1 MENLTVISGA
11 GEMIDLLLPEPEKV
25 RQTVRAIHE
34 TLAGEPV
41 LRPRR
46 IAELLRSF
54 FPVRCCASPET
65 LSFEDVLTL
74 AEALAYISREER
86 LNREEYEELRLPEG
100 SFYEQSYESIVKNGI
115 SESFSGGG
123 IPPETPLMDDIPQ
136 DCDISAK
143 GETPRNGELPKSSIT
158 PRNGDILQGRD
169 IQKYGE
175 TLRTSVE
182 SACLSDE
189 IIALSFSYK
198 WTLEY
203 ALSLAPEVQ
212 RRCLEIAGVRRQ
224 DKNPPP
230 EKMESVSAAEIVRA
244 VQRGKEALRRF
255 REK

>member
-34 TLAGEPV
+34 TLAGDPA

-54 FPVRCCASPET
+54 FPVRCCVSPET

-100 SFYEQSYESIVKNGI
+100 SFYEHSYESIVKKGI
-115 SESFSGGG
+115 SESFSGG

-143 GETPRNGELPKSSIT
+143 GETPRECEQPKSSIT
-158 PRNGDILQGRD
+158 LRNGDIAPAGN
-169 IQKYGE
+169 ISGYGE

-224 DKNPPP
+224 DKNPLP

>member
-34 TLAGEPV
+34 TLEGEPA

-54 FPVRCCASPET
+54 FPARCCASPET

-74 AEALAYISREER
+74 AEALAYISREDRVIHEQ
-86 LNREEYEELRLPEG
+86 YEKLRLPEG
-100 SFYEQSYESIVKNGI
+100 SFYEQSYERIVKNGI

-136 DCDISAK
+136 DRDISVN
-143 GETPRNGELPKSSIT
+143 GETPRNG
-158 PRNGDILQGRD
+158 DIAPAGN
-169 IQKYGE
+169 ISGYGE